1 MNTIHEALLLRN
13 MSNLPTLIRRFALAA
28 AAGSASDLN
37 KVCTLLDAQNI
48 PLEQIDLFL
57 PLFHSLLDPS
67 SIPDGETLE
76 RIIVNVTEIPFIN
89 CAAMSLTDIC
99 AIAMKS
105 STVRDASPDHWPRVW
120 PWIQFLH
127 AYWQYLPGFPAA
139 AELDAFI
146 IHGSILLCLAD
157 HPGISGTVR
166 LAIVTPTKPIMHLL
180 LRTLAEDVKKNENVQ
195 EIVDGVGSYD
205 ELASLVVK
213 QISLCVAYP
222 EEQMRVLLVR
232 RRLTLF
238 SAPQWTIPGQPFGAD
253 WEP

>member
-1 MNTIHEALLLRN
+1 MNTIHEALLLRK
-13 MSNLPTLIRRFALAA
+13 MSNLPTLIRRFALTA

-89 CAAMSLTDIC
+89 CAAMSLTGIR

-139 AELDAFI
+139 AELDASI

-157 HPGISGTVR
+157 HPGISGTVSATPGIRNILAYAWVR

-195 EIVDGVGSYD
+195 EIIDGVGSYD

-213 QISLCVAYP
+213 QS
-222 EEQMRVLLVR
+222 
-232 RRLTLF
+232 
-238 SAPQWTIPGQPFGAD
+238 PFV
-253 WEP
+253 